1 MKNNE
6 VNDYLELQWD
16 KIRKKCNLGII
27 LDDLNYFSNFFLK
40 GTVSK
45 KPAE

>member
-1 MKNNE
+1 MIIWNYSGIKSE
-6 VNDYLELQWD
+6 
-16 KIRKKCNLGII
+16 KKCN
-27 LDDLNYFSNFFLK
+27 LDDLNYFLKIFLK